1 MKSSE
6 NVVEYM
12 RRSDGTQKREE
23 LNVTVYVYKRE
34 MERVRKKKNGGM
46 DHWIV

>member
-1 MKSSE
+1 
-6 NVVEYM
+6 M
-12 RRSDGTQKREE
+12 RKGNGTQKREE
-23 LNVTVYVYKRE
+23 LDVTVYAYMRE